1 MKLLKKTSFAIIA
14 VVLVALSAVTAFSET
29 IYSYYGIEYVI
40 VTDSEISVV
49 GWDNRSPNLVI
60 PADINGRKIAS
71 VNNGALEANTV
82 ITSVDFSDA
91 VDLSVIGSYAFQNC
105 TGINEQLVL
114 TESITEIQNRAFQG
128 CSSLP
133 SVIIKSG
140 ISEISTQC
148 FNECSSLASA
158 ELCEGIEKINA
169 WAFANCSSLEYV
181 NVPQS
186 VTFISDYAFFND
198 DNLTLG
204 VWYDSYGYQY
214 AQEKDIPYI
223 LLDGVKL
230 GDVNSDGEITIS
242 DVTDIQRYLAE
253 LIILNDNQLAA
264 ADTNRDGTVDI
275 SDATALQMYL
285 ADYNIPYPIGEYIT
299 I

>member
-1 MKLLKKTSFAIIA
+1 MKLLKKTSFAFLA
-14 VVLVALSAVTAFSET
+14 VVLVAISAVTVFSET

-60 PADINGRKIAS
+60 PADINGRKTAS

-181 NVPQS
+181 NIPKS
-186 VTFISDYAFFND
+186 VNFISDYAFFND

-230 GDVNSDGEITIS
+230 GDVNSDGEINIS
-242 DVTDIQRYLAE
+242 DVTAIQSYLAE
-253 LIILNDNQLAA
+253 LITLDDKCLVA
-264 ADTNRDGTVDI
+264 ADTNQDGTVDI